1 MWGAVQL
8 VIVGFQGVIL
18 IKVSS
23 EMWIVPSSI
32 FQEEKEKEEEMVWE
46 VFLFCFLEQ
55 LWQAINSN

>member
-46 VFLFCFLEQ
+46 VFLFCFSEQ
-55 LWQAINSN
+55 LWQATNSN